1 MEGVSGKWYLR
12 VKNGEQYDLE
22 KLSEHMADHNSGY
35 SKGQIVG
42 ILTDMVKCIQ
52 EVILD
57 GKTVKIPNLAIFSLG
72 IHCKGAD
79 KAENA
84 TPANVVGM
92 RVNARGTGELSSV
105 QIREKAKL
113 KELDEYSV

>member
-1 MEGVSGKWYLR
+1 
-12 VKNGEQYDLE
+12 
-22 KLSEHMADHNSGY
+22 
-35 SKGQIVG
+35 
-42 ILTDMVKCIQ
+42 MVKCIQ